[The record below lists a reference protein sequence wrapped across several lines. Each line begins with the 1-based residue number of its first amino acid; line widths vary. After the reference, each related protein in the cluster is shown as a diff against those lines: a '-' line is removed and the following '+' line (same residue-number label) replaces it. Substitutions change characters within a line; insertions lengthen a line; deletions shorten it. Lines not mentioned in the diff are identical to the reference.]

1 MAKIEA
7 GETIIVVLR
16 EPREK
21 IWGVLDETDSA
32 GIYVRGID
40 LNAVDD
46 WVRALVNG
54 DPFFGMSD
62 YFFPMWR
69 VERVIRDESSGEI
82 PSMAEQF
89 RQKTGLEILTL

>member
-7 GETIIVVLR
+7 GETIIIVLR

-21 IWGVLDETDSA
+21 IWGILDETNSA
-32 GIYVRGID
+32 GVYMRGID
-40 LNAVDD
+40 LNAFDD
-46 WVRALVNG
+46 WVKALVNRE
-54 DPFFGMSD
+54 PFFGMSD

-69 VERVIRDESSGEI
+69 VERVIRDEPSGEI

-89 RQKTGLEILTL
+89 QQKTGLEILTL